1 MKYKTKK
8 QLKKE
13 IEDLKR
19 EKESINQERLSLL
32 KNRVIN
38 EEMLNM
44 IKAIIL
50 KSGLKEIEISEYL
63 LNEAEPYNLYMEQS
77 YMKDAKTLR
86 LIDDRNFVRE

>member
-1 MKYKTKK
+1 MKCKTKK

-32 KNRVIN
+32 KNRAIN
-38 EEMLNM
+38 EEMLNT

-86 LIDDRNFVRE
+86 LIDDRNFVIE